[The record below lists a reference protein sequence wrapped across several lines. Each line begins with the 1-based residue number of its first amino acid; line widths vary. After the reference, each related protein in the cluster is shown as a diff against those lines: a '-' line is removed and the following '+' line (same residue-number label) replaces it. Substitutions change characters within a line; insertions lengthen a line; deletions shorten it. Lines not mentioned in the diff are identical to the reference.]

1 MRGLFRDKTKAEAF
15 NVFRFVPQLQQYG
28 YCDNKIILGEEE
40 KGKRVYKLTP
50 VVL

>member
-1 MRGLFRDKTKAEAF
+1 MRGLLRDKTKAEAF
-15 NVFRFVPQLQQYG
+15 NVFRFLPQQYG
-28 YCDNKIILGEEE
+28 YCDNKLIHGEEE

>member
-15 NVFRFVPQLQQYG
+15 NVFRFLSLPWGG
-28 YCDNKIILGEEE
+28 YSGDTIIFGDEE
-40 KGKRVYKLTP
+40 KGEKVQEFMP